1 MKWAIRSAV
10 LASVA
15 FLSIGATSEMTA
27 GQFLAAMNKA
37 ESLGP
42 AALMSSDVRALRA
55 ESERVLTLYRSDVAK
70 QAKAGG
76 PRHSCPPPKGQGK
89 MKGEKLKTY
98 LTGLPAAKKKQPF
111 RTALYDFM
119 KQKYPCK

>member
-1 MKWAIRSAV
+1 MHMVIRSAV
-10 LASVA
+10 LATAA
-15 FLSIGATSEMTA
+15 FLSVAATSEMTA

-42 AALMSSDVRALRA
+42 AALMSSDVRALRT
-55 ESERVLTLYRSDVAK
+55 ESDRVLGMYRADIDK
-70 QAKAGG
+70 QSKAGG

-89 MKGEKLKTY
+89 MKGEDLKIY
-98 LTGLPAAKKKQPF
+98 LTQLPAAKKQQSF

>member
-1 MKWAIRSAV
+1 MNWAVRSAM
-10 LASVA
+10 LATAA

-27 GQFLAAMNKA
+27 AQFLAAMNKA

-55 ESERVLTLYRSDVAK
+55 ESDRVLTLYRSDIAK
-70 QAKAGG
+70 QAKTGG
-76 PRHSCPPPKGQGK
+76 PRHSCPPPKGEGK
-89 MKGEKLKTY
+89 MKGEELKSW
-98 LTGLPAAKKKQPF
+98 LTQLPVAKQKQPF

-119 KQKYPCK
+119 KQNYPCK

>member
-1 MKWAIRSAV
+1 MNGAVRSAM
-10 LASVA
+10 LATVA
-15 FLSIGATSEMTA
+15 ILSTGATSEMTA
-27 GQFLAAMNKA
+27 AQFLAAMNKA

-55 ESERVLTLYRSDVAK
+55 ESDRVLTLYRSDIAK

-76 PRHSCPPPKGQGK
+76 PRHSCPPPKGEGK
-89 MKGEKLKTY
+89 MKGEELKNY
-98 LTGLPAAKKKQPF
+98 LTKLPAAKQKQPF

>member
-1 MKWAIRSAV
+1 MNWATRSAM
-10 LASVA
+10 LATAA
-15 FLSIGATSEMTA
+15 FLCIGATSEMTA
-27 GQFLAAMNKA
+27 AQFLAAMNKA

-55 ESERVLTLYRSDVAK
+55 ESDRVLTLYRSDIAR
-70 QAKAGG
+70 QTKAGG
-76 PRHSCPPPKGQGK
+76 PRHSCPPPKGEGK
-89 MKGEKLKTY
+89 MKGEELKTY
-98 LTGLPAAKKKQPF
+98 LAKLSVAKQKQPF

>member
-1 MKWAIRSAV
+1 
-10 LASVA
+10 
-15 FLSIGATSEMTA
+15 MTT
-27 GQFLAAMNKA
+27 GQFLAAMDKA

-42 AALMSSDVRALRA
+42 AALMSSDVRDLRA
-55 ESERVLTLYRSDVAK
+55 ESDRVLTLYRADIAR
-70 QAKAGG
+70 QAKTGG
-76 PRHSCPPPKGQGK
+76 PRHSCPPPKGEGK
-89 MKGEKLKTY
+89 MKGEELKIY